1 MADQPGVQFFV
12 DPELIGRCSEDILQ
26 CALGDAFILLKLL
39 VHLNCRHH
47 ACFRM

>member
-26 CALGDAFILLKLL
+26 CALGDALFLRLDMSNGPFLR
-39 VHLNCRHH
+39 CRG
-47 ACFRM
+47 CK